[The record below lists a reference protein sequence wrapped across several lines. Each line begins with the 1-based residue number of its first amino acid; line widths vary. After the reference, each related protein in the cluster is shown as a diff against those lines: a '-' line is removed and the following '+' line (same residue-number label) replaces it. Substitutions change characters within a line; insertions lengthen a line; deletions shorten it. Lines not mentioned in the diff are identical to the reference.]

1 MGRYCQAVL
10 RMRVLLATDGKP
22 HSEKAVSY
30 ALDYAKRFGADLF
43 IVYVV
48 SPRSGEVREKV
59 TANGMKVLEE
69 LKARALGQG
78 LSVTTLLEAGSPHEA
93 TLAAAERIGADAI
106 VVGTSGK
113 TTMDRVLIGSV
124 SEYVVR
130 NARCTVIVVR

>member
-1 MGRYCQAVL
+1 M
-10 RMRVLLATDGKP
+10 MRVLLATDGKP
-22 HSEKAVSY
+22 HSGKAVSY
-30 ALDYAKRFGADLF
+30 ALDYAKRYGADLF

-48 SPRSGEVREKV
+48 SPKAGEDREKV
-59 TANGMKVLEE
+59 IAGGMKILEE
-69 LKARALGQG
+69 VKTGALEQG
-78 LSVTTLLEAGSPHEA
+78 LSVTTLLEAGSPYEA

-113 TTMDRVLIGSV
+113 TVMDRVLIGSV